1 MKRILTFALIFAGG
15 MGFAHGA
22 VRDGNATTRG
32 GAATLTQARVATTPV
47 KSVSERG
54 GATGRSAATT
64 TRTNATTGRAAT
76 TPTTTVRS
84 ATPRAAITSPTT
96 NASRAA
102 IARGGDTTTI
112 APARGAS
119 TATTA
124 RSATV
129 ARAAADAAQSG
140 GMAETRT
147 GAAYEQCK
155 NAYFTCMDQ
164 FCKLKNDD
172 YRRCSCSD
180 RVYDLTETRDI
191 MQEAGERLTVFTENL
206 DTVGMTA
213 AQATAMRTES
223 EGEKAL
229 TSDKSAS
236 KSLLQAIMNSIKGE
250 DTNVGGKFS
259 DLNTIN
265 LSFDTSGAFGNMD
278 AGATIATYNG
288 ANLYN
293 AVYPQCRQ
301 AVRADCN
308 DASLQRAVTA
318 YLMAV
323 EQDCNAVQTAIES
336 KQKTMK
342 AAVRESSAMLD
353 LARVENRQKHN
364 SDNNATCL
372 ANVESAILSPEVCGP
387 GYRKCLDN
395 GEFIDITT
403 GSPIEGVTNFAEL
416 EHMLTFASNV
426 DSADQKLSKIQENQ
440 EFVSNFVKRV
450 KKFAQPA
457 LDKCTEQA
465 DVVWDEYLDKALLD
479 IYYAQKSKVAEIK
492 QGCFD
497 FISNCYSNADKAL
510 TAAMAELT
518 GDAGIVLQP
527 NKVALT
533 SQMCTDYI
541 ESCGNMFGNIIQDY
555 VDTQKDSDVLSA
567 CRAAVKQC
575 FDKFGGSAYQNFY
588 YPHSGLFAEGQAAD
602 WFTLY
607 DYSTKAPANDKGQVY
622 AYKSQCAKQLTS
634 IDACNDPAIIEKAFG
649 GLDYIPVNKSDI
661 TKPTY
666 DPNATTHYYGLLK
679 NVWKSDEEN
688 AAEQVSYPI
697 ASTSGEEVKQRYLRS
712 TGVATEIYNQVVDIL
727 STQCQALQG
736 RFIEFQFVN
745 SSLYDPNNMCES
757 KFGKASSSD
766 SAPLSQYQSLVE
778 LYRVG
783 HKENMCPRD
792 YSSTVDTKS
801 WGICSCWEN
810 GARRSKNGTSPKC
823 MNVLPFHLSTNTKFT
838 DDVSCILNGTVY
850 QEPDTNYY
858 PGKTKNDEDKD
869 PGIWCT
875 QPVVSTLNQVCPIPK
890 TRSGSAKLIPDNYPY
905 TGYCITTYSSN
916 AQNPYGTD
924 TAIPKGI

>member
-1 MKRILTFALIFAGG
+1 MKRILLFALIFAGG
-15 MGFAHGA
+15 MGLSHGA

-32 GAATLTQARVATTPV
+32 GVSTSTQARVATTPV

-54 GATGRSAATT
+54 VATGRTATA
-64 TRTNATTGRAAT
+64 RTNTSSGRAANT
-76 TPTTTVRS
+76 
-84 ATPRAAITSPTT
+84 
-96 NASRAA
+96 
-102 IARGGDTTTI
+102 
-112 APARGAS
+112 
-119 TATTA
+119 TTA
-124 RSATV
+124 RSATARPTVTSPATNVSRAAAARGGDTPAIAPTRGTSIATTARSVTV
-129 ARAAADAAQSG
+129 ARAASDQSQSSA
-140 GMAETRT
+140 MSETRT

-155 NAYFTCMDQ
+155 TAYFTCMDQ

-180 RVYDLTETRDI
+180 RVYDLTETRTI
-191 MQEAGERLTVFTENL
+191 MSEAGERLTVFTENL

-250 DTNVGGKFS
+250 DSNVGGKFT

-288 ANLYN
+288 TNLYN

-301 AVRADCN
+301 AVRTDCN

-323 EQDCNAVQTAIES
+323 EQDCNAVQTAIET
-336 KQKTMK
+336 KQKAMK

-353 LARVENRQKHN
+353 LARAENHQKHN

-403 GSPIEGVTNFAEL
+403 GSPIEGVTNFADL

-426 DSADQKLSKIQENQ
+426 DAADQKLSKIQENQ
-440 EFVSNFVKRV
+440 EFVTNFVKRV

-457 LDKCTEQA
+457 LDKCTDQA
-465 DVVWDEYLDKALLD
+465 DVVWAEYLDKALLD

-497 FISNCYSNADKAL
+497 FIANCYSNADKAL

-518 GDAGIVLQP
+518 GDSGIVLQP

-588 YPHSGLFAEGQAAD
+588 YPHSGLFDAGHAAD

-649 GLDYIPVNKSDI
+649 GLDYIPVNKNDI
-661 TKPTY
+661 TKPIY
-666 DPNATTHYYGLLK
+666 APNEKKHYYYGLLK

-697 ASTSGEEVKQRYLRS
+697 ASALGEEVKQRYLRS

-757 KFGKASSSD
+757 KFGKAKSSAT
-766 SAPLSQYQSLVE
+766 APLSQYQSLVE

-783 HKENMCPRD
+783 YGENMCPRD

-823 MNVLPFHLSTNTKFT
+823 MNVLPFDSSNNEKIT
-838 DDVSCILNGTVY
+838 DEASCIHKGTTY
-850 QEPDTNYY
+850 LPPDTSYY
-858 PGKTKNDEDKD
+858 PNTEPKD
-869 PGIWCT
+869 PGLWCT
-875 QPVVSTLNQVCPIPK
+875 QTVLSTLNQVCPIPK
-890 TRSGSAKLIPDNYPY
+890 SRSGSAKLIPDKHPDA
-905 TGYCITTYSSN
+905 GHCITIFTPNGSTLTNRYK
-916 AQNPYGTD
+916 TD
-924 TAIPKGI
+924 NAIPKGI